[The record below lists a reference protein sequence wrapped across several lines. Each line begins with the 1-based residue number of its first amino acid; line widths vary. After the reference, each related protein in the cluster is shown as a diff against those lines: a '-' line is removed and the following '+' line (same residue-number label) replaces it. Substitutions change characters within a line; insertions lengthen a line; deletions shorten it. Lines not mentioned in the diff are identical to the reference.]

1 LAAVRALEL
10 PRALA
15 RRFGN
20 NVTEKSIKCSTILRQ
35 IVTTNMKLG
44 EALTSAH
51 IEIPEIPARSK
62 ITAPTGQADRIVL
75 VVNFSVFILQA

>member
-1 LAAVRALEL
+1 MLKEM
-10 PRALA
+10 
-15 RRFGN
+15 
-20 NVTEKSIKCSTILRQ
+20 
-35 IVTTNMKLG
+35 VTTNMKLS
-44 EALTSAH
+44 EVLTSAQ